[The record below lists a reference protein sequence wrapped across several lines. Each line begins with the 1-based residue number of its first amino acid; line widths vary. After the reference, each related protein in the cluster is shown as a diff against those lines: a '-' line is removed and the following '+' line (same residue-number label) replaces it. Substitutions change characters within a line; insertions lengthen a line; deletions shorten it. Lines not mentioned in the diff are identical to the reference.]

1 MFRFPKLIQ
10 NMPLLTLIDIFVY
23 ACVFTYMI
31 YVMFLTNL
39 VLNNSGLEVGGE
51 MNLAAGIQ
59 VAQLALK
66 HRQNKKQQ
74 QRIIVFAGR

>member
-1 MFRFPKLIQ
+1 VSWWILLFLKNDFIFPPHL
-10 NMPLLTLIDIFVY
+10 
-23 ACVFTYMI
+23 
-31 YVMFLTNL
+31 
-39 VLNNSGLEVGGE
+39 GLETGGE

-74 QRIIVFAGR
+74 QRIIVFAGRYVYLSFFPY

>member
-1 MFRFPKLIQ
+1 
-10 NMPLLTLIDIFVY
+10 MPLLTPIDIFVY

-39 VLNNSGLEVGGE
+39 FLNNSGLEVGGE

>member
-1 MFRFPKLIQ
+1 MHYEV
-10 NMPLLTLIDIFVY
+10 LLFVFLYELWSAEVLLFGYLGLDI
-23 ACVFTYMI
+23 
-31 YVMFLTNL
+31 
-39 VLNNSGLEVGGE
+39 GGE

-74 QRIIVFAGR
+74 QRIIVFAGRYVLYLYV